1 LAHSEQADSFNRRPK
16 ERLMRIRNVLFTLIL
31 VTTPGIVGPTSA
43 QETAEAKLKRLG
55 IELPKAPGPVANYVG
70 GVQVG
75 NILFMAG
82 NGPRKLDGTGFV
94 TGKLGADL
102 SVDEGY
108 KAARL
113 AGIFLLANIRAQLGT
128 LNRVKRFVRLVGHV
142 NATPDFKDHAKVV
155 DGISD
160 LLVEV
165 FGENGRAARTA
176 PGAGSLPFQVPI
188 IVEAII
194 EVEPN

>member
-1 LAHSEQADSFNRRPK
+1 
-16 ERLMRIRNVLFTLIL
+16 MRIRHGLFTLVAVTIL
-31 VTTPGIVGPTSA
+31 GIAGPTSA
-43 QETAEAKLKRLG
+43 QETAEAKLKALG
-55 IELPKAPGPVANYVG
+55 IELPKTPAPVGNYVG

-75 NILFMAG
+75 NLVFMAG

-113 AGIFLLANIRAQLGT
+113 AGLVMLANIRAQLGT
-128 LNRVKRFVRLVGHV
+128 LNRVKRFVRLVGLV
-142 NATPDFKDHAKVV
+142 NATPDFKDHARVV

-165 FGENGRAARTA
+165 FGESGRAARTA
-176 PGAGSLPFQVPI
+176 TGAGSLPFQVPI